1 MVKRS
6 WDNRIQLLVLN
17 KALPT
22 IARAPGASSK
32 VAPNWPKTSS
42 HDKLEKNQ
50 RHKAKLFWWRD
61 FCFRRRLVRERQ
73 PSSGE
78 KIALF
83 FFLSVT
89 HKIESCFKFEFEI
102 RSVKWVSRFLGRKM
116 TILTAEK
123 EREGFFSVDNLFSV
137 FQRDPRIATRRGVG
151 RWGWETDPFEKFRDS
166 KPMENKNS
174 SCWWAVVV
182 GSPHPA
188 RGTMSMRSG

>member
-1 MVKRS
+1 MRQQNS
-6 WDNRIQLLVLN
+6 AIGSEQ
-17 KALPT
+17 
-22 IARAPGASSK
+22 S
-32 VAPNWPKTSS
+32 SS
-42 HDKLEKNQ
+42 HD
-50 RHKAKLFWWRD
+50 HKSPWSFFQGRPQLAKKRRLTTNLKKPKTYGKLFWWRD

-151 RWGWETDPFEKFRDS
+151 RWGWETDPFEKFRNS